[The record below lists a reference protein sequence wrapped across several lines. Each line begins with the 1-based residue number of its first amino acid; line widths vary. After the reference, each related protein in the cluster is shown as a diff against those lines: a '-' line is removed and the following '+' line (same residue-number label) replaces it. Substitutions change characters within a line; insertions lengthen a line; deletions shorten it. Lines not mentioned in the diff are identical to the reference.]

1 MHCLSFD
8 KNLINHA
15 SIYQI
20 KGPKAQSEHKTQ
32 KERNLWNKNLLT
44 NQNKSEL
51 GAFKLISCGTTLAEF
66 TFTEFTMSFFRLTI
80 DWTIVHG
87 GAGKF

>member
-20 KGPKAQSEHKTQ
+20 KGVKAQSEHKTQ
-32 KERNLWNKNLLT
+32 KERNLWNKTYLQIKTSKNRVPSNWFLVE
-44 NQNKSEL
+44 Q
-51 GAFKLISCGTTLAEF
+51 G
-66 TFTEFTMSFFRLTI
+66 
-80 DWTIVHG
+80 
-87 GAGKF
+87 